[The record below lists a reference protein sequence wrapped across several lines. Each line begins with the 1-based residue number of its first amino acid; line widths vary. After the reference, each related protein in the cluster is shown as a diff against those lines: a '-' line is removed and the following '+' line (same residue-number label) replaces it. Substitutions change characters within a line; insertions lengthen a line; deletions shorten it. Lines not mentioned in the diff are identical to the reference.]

1 MVDRRP
7 KDRHPPLVAVILT
20 TAVFD
25 RWFQRLRDRKAAARV
40 QARIDRAEAG
50 NLGDCKAVGG
60 GVSEM
65 RIDYGQGY
73 RVYFVQRGL
82 ELIVLLAGGDKG
94 SQAKDIEAARALAK
108 QV

>member
-1 MVDRRP
+1 MVDGRP
-7 KDRHPPLVAVILT
+7 RTRHSSKVAVILT

-25 RWFQRLRDRKAAARV
+25 RWFERLRDRRAASRV

-50 NLGDCKAVGG
+50 NLGDCKPVGG

-65 RIDYGQGY
+65 RIDYGPGY

-94 SQAKDIEAARALAK
+94 SQAKDIEAAKALAK